1 MFVMQKRFFPGRGSP
16 PCEPGTRSVAGRWRR
31 RGLMLGLALALPLT
45 VVAQA
50 VPALAASPQV
60 TISCAATNSCTASGT
75 GFTPSGQVQ
84 VQALAGSTAFSS
96 STLTA
101 SAPTEVCAGGLKP
114 HCVEVGGGAF
124 TAALPVDYG
133 LICDTT
139 AAGTMDY
146 TNAATGV
153 TVSDPVTWTG
163 PCGQPTTTTLSI
175 PSTVDT
181 GWSAANPASVT
192 AGSAIVTSG
201 TITIAVN
208 GASVCSY
215 TAGASP
221 GCTLANLP
229 AGTDQVTASYAGSA
243 IPPYD
248 PSSASATVTVL
259 QAQPSA
265 TTSSPN
271 WAGYVAAGGPYT
283 SASASWIV
291 PGANCGNAVGT
302 TSATWVGIDGWGG
315 NSVEQIGTD
324 SNCTLFNASYW
335 AWYQMY
341 PAGPVV
347 IGAVPANY
355 PVYAGDSMS
364 ASVTATSTAGTYD
377 LTIEDNTQDWV
388 YSTTQSD
395 PDATGG
401 SAECIE
407 ERPAA
412 AGLPLADFGS
422 VTFTGCKAGTG
433 GGPARPIWDYAN
445 LAVNMTDSSGT
456 SLATV
461 SSLSNDGTQFTV
473 NWKNGS

>member
-153 TVSDPVTWTG
+153 TVSEPVTWTG
-163 PCGQPTTTTLSI
+163 PCVQPTTTTLSI

-315 NSVEQIGTD
+315 NSVEQIGR
-324 SNCTLFNASYW
+324 AS
-335 AWYQMY
+335 
-341 PAGPVV
+341 
-347 IGAVPANY
+347 
-355 PVYAGDSMS
+355 
-364 ASVTATSTAGTYD
+364 
-377 LTIEDNTQDWV
+377 
-388 YSTTQSD
+388 
-395 PDATGG
+395 
-401 SAECIE
+401 CR
-407 ERPAA
+407 ER
-412 AGLPLADFGS
+412 
-422 VTFTGCKAGTG
+422 V
-433 GGPARPIWDYAN
+433 
-445 LAVNMTDSSGT
+445 
-456 SLATV
+456 
-461 SSLSNDGTQFTV
+461 
-473 NWKNGS
+473 